1 MTPERWE
8 QVKEVLYEAL
18 QREPEE
24 RSSFIA
30 RACEEDVSLRSEVQ
44 TLLSSYEQA
53 GSALEKPP
61 RELAMELLA
70 KERLD
75 QLIGQSIGQYRLVS
89 LLGAGGMGEVF
100 LAEDTRLG
108 RKVALKLLPARFTQ
122 NTERLRRFQQEARS
136 ASALNH
142 PHILTIYDFGRVGST
157 HYIASEFVEGET
169 LRQLV
174 SRETLPVP
182 TVLEIASQVASALNV
197 AHEAGIVHR
206 DIKPENL
213 MLRRDGYAKVLDFG
227 LAKLTEQ
234 RVISSEA
241 RTQVNTEAG
250 TVMGTANYMS
260 PEQARGVPLDAR
272 TDIWS
277 LGVVIYEMMSGRTPF
292 AEQTVTDTII
302 SVLQKEALPLSQ
314 YVRNVPAELERI
326 VQKCLAKDPAQRYQS
341 AEHLASEL
349 KNLQRELTSGSQPT
363 LVSPSNRSTATRA
376 RVLLAAA
383 VAALLVTAL
392 VYILLT
398 RNTSNSFPAFSRP
411 DIKSLAVL
419 PLENLSGDPAQEYFA
434 DGMTE
439 AVIANLARISAL
451 RVISRT
457 SVMQYKGVH
466 KPLTEIA
473 KELNV
478 DAIIEG
484 SVQRSGDRAQVT
496 VQLIDAKTD
505 RHLWAQT
512 YQRDLRDVLALQS
525 EVAQAVTAEI
535 KITLTPAEQ
544 SHMAKTRKVNP
555 EAYDAYLRGKFHFNR
570 YTEADSEK
578 GIQLLERAVALDP
591 DSAESHA
598 ALALAYQY
606 KFNNFNPEQKELQ
619 EKTFVETQKALG
631 LDPDLADAYIARG
644 RMAWVHATHFRHED
658 AIHDYQR
665 ALSLNPNSDEALLQ
679 LGQVYGHIG
688 IFQKAHDYL
697 QKAIAINPANV
708 RARWFIGQTF
718 LYERKYQE
726 AIATSREV
734 SRDLNP
740 HMTGY
745 QIAWAQ
751 FQLGQRDAAL
761 ATLDEYLRDFPE
773 DTPGTLASMQA
784 VIFASAGQRAKA
796 EEKIRVALG
805 KDKDSIQ
812 FHHTTYNVG
821 AAYALMNDSGKAIE
835 WLQVSAED
843 GFPCYSLFETDPNL
857 NNIRQDPRFMALL
870 STLKQQWERYNAT
883 L

>member
-75 QLIGQSIGQYRLVS
+75 QLIGQSIGQYRLIS

-241 RTQVNTEAG
+241 RTQVNTQAG

-314 YVRNVPAELERI
+314 YVRNV
-326 VQKCLAKDPAQRYQS
+326 
-341 AEHLASEL
+341 
-349 KNLQRELTSGSQPT
+349 
-363 LVSPSNRSTATRA
+363 
-376 RVLLAAA
+376 
-383 VAALLVTAL
+383 
-392 VYILLT
+392 
-398 RNTSNSFPAFSRP
+398 
-411 DIKSLAVL
+411 
-419 PLENLSGDPAQEYFA
+419 
-434 DGMTE
+434 
-439 AVIANLARISAL
+439 
-451 RVISRT
+451 
-457 SVMQYKGVH
+457 
-466 KPLTEIA
+466 
-473 KELNV
+473 
-478 DAIIEG
+478 
-484 SVQRSGDRAQVT
+484 
-496 VQLIDAKTD
+496 
-505 RHLWAQT
+505 
-512 YQRDLRDVLALQS
+512 
-525 EVAQAVTAEI
+525 
-535 KITLTPAEQ
+535 
-544 SHMAKTRKVNP
+544 
-555 EAYDAYLRGKFHFNR
+555 
-570 YTEADSEK
+570 
-578 GIQLLERAVALDP
+578 
-591 DSAESHA
+591 
-598 ALALAYQY
+598 
-606 KFNNFNPEQKELQ
+606 
-619 EKTFVETQKALG
+619 
-631 LDPDLADAYIARG
+631 
-644 RMAWVHATHFRHED
+644 
-658 AIHDYQR
+658 
-665 ALSLNPNSDEALLQ
+665 
-679 LGQVYGHIG
+679 
-688 IFQKAHDYL
+688 
-697 QKAIAINPANV
+697 
-708 RARWFIGQTF
+708 
-718 LYERKYQE
+718 
-726 AIATSREV
+726 
-734 SRDLNP
+734 
-740 HMTGY
+740 
-745 QIAWAQ
+745 
-751 FQLGQRDAAL
+751 
-761 ATLDEYLRDFPE
+761 
-773 DTPGTLASMQA
+773 
-784 VIFASAGQRAKA
+784 
-796 EEKIRVALG
+796 
-805 KDKDSIQ
+805 
-812 FHHTTYNVG
+812 
-821 AAYALMNDSGKAIE
+821 
-835 WLQVSAED
+835 
-843 GFPCYSLFETDPNL
+843 
-857 NNIRQDPRFMALL
+857 
-870 STLKQQWERYNAT
+870 
-883 L
+883 